1 MRICNFVQGGVARL
15 GVVAGEGVIDLSLAT
30 PLLPRELGDLL
41 RRGPRALEQ
50 IRLATATASPHYRLA
65 DVSLAA
71 PVARPGKFL
80 AVGLNYADHIAEI
93 GAKTP
98 DFPSTFAKL
107 NTCINGPYAE
117 VHRPRVSDSL
127 DYEGELGFV
136 IGRRCRHAPSER
148 AAEAIAGYFVVN
160 DFTTRAWVHKTPQVV
175 IPKSFDTHGP
185 FGPWL
190 TTADEVGDPQNLAI
204 RTLVNG
210 ELRQNSNTRQMT
222 FGCAEL
228 VHLLSQAV
236 TLEPGDVITTGTP
249 HGVGEGF
256 TPKRYLKPGDVVRVE
271 IEKLGHIENRIV
283 DEPASTGVW

>member
-1 MRICNFVQGGVARL
+1 MKLCNFVQGNVARL
-15 GVVAGEGVIDLSLAT
+15 GVVAGDGVIDLALAA
-30 PLLPRELGDLL
+30 PLLPRDMTALL
-41 RRGPRALEQ
+41 RAGPRALET
-50 IRLATATASPHYRLA
+50 IRTTTAKASANYRLA
-65 DVSLAA
+65 DVTLAA
-71 PVARPGKFL
+71 PVPNPGKFL
-80 AVGLNYADHIAEI
+80 AVGLNYADHIAEL

-98 DFPSTFAKL
+98 EFPSTFAKL
-107 NTCINGPYAE
+107 KTCINGPYAE

-136 IGRRCRHAPSER
+136 IGRRCRHVPRER
-148 AAEAIAGYFVVN
+148 AAEAIAGYFIVN
-160 DFTTRAWVHKTPQVV
+160 DFTTRAWVRLTPQVV

-210 ELRQNSNTRQMT
+210 EVRQNSNTRQMT

-236 TLEPGDVITTGTP
+236 TLEPGDVISTGTP

-256 TPKRYLKPGDVVRVE
+256 TPKKYLKPGDVVRVE

-283 DEPASTGVW
+283 EEPATTAVW